1 MARCHTILTHVIVA
15 WKMDQRVTIGETFL
29 ALKLDKSVRILD
41 VACGAGAVA
50 QELVQRGYTNIDGL
64 DSMKGYFEE
73 AQSQKLYNITY
84 HNAVT
89 PDKKLPIQDQSY
101 DVLLC
106 CAGFFDGLMSPRVFP
121 ELIRIT
127 KKGGVLIWNI
137 VEGYEDIPGDFKY
150 YDQIIDELRG
160 SKHWDYLIPRQCMK
174 RIVFSDSGAAFL
186 GGYAGAG
193 LDARGYIYTMT
204 RL

>member
-1 MARCHTILTHVIVA
+1 MTHVRYSVLV

-29 ALKLDKSVRILD
+29 TLSLDKSVRILD

-50 QELVQRGYTNIDGL
+50 EELVQRGYTNIDGL
-64 DSMKGYFEE
+64 DSMKGYLEV
-73 AQSQKLYNITY
+73 AQDKKLYSNTY
-84 HNAVT
+84 HLAVE
-89 PDKKLPIQDQSY
+89 PDKKLPIPDQSY

-106 CAGFFDGLMSPRVFP
+106 CAGFFQGLMSPRVFP

-137 VEGYEDIPGDFKY
+137 AEGYEDYPGDFQY
-150 YDQIIDELRG
+150 YDQIIDELRS
-160 SKHWDYLIPRQCMK
+160 SKHWEYLSPRQEMN
-174 RIVFSDSGAAFL
+174 RIVFTDSGASYL
-186 GGYAGAG
+186 GGYSDVG
-193 LDARGYIYTMT
+193 LDTRGYIYTMT